1 MNPSRN
7 VKGFERTES
16 EHRHVRASLKD
27 LRRSLRESTEEGI
40 TDASRRWAEFSNRL
54 FSLRDDLV
62 LHFHQEESAGLDEAM
77 ALSFPHLADRS
88 ETLKSEHVRILAEL
102 RDVYGA
108 IVCCA
113 ATGAQPD
120 EPLRGRI
127 LDALSRL
134 SRHEQKETELI
145 QRLFQEELGSG
156 D

>member
-1 MNPSRN
+1 MSPSGN
-7 VKGFERTES
+7 VRGFERTES
-16 EHRHVRASLKD
+16 EHRHVRAKLKE
-27 LRRSLRESTEEGI
+27 LRRLLREASEEGI
-40 TDASRRWAEFSNRL
+40 PDASRRWSEFSNRL

-77 ALSFPHLADRS
+77 AVSSPHLADRS

-108 IVCCA
+108 IAGCA
-113 ATGAQPD
+113 ATGSQPD

-127 LDALSRL
+127 LDALSFL
-134 SRHEQKETELI
+134 SRHEQRETELI